1 MAAVPAI
8 ILRKCLLFMLSS
20 LPSIVYWIRKYDSSP
35 MLFDIQISLVHNIS
49 KSSRSISMHLEYNKI
64 VNDIRNLPLEEK
76 EEIKALLEKYII
88 EERRAEI
95 YADYK
100 RSRRE
105 SRNRRLT
112 FSSRIAELKKTI

>member
-1 MAAVPAI
+1 
-8 ILRKCLLFMLSS
+8 
-20 LPSIVYWIRKYDSSP
+20 
-35 MLFDIQISLVHNIS
+35 
-49 KSSRSISMHLEYNKI
+49 MHLEYNKI